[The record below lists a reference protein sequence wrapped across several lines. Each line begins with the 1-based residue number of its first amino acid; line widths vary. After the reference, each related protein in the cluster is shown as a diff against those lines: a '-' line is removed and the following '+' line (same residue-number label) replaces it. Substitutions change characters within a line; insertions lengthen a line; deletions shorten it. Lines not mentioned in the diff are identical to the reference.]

1 MISIVAVDPDCFV
14 TNLEMFKWNINKAV
28 NINENDIE
36 QVMDDKVD
44 MTVGFV
50 RVELNSNDKDIVEQ
64 GKDVEVSPI
73 PNNLLQSEHVPPV
86 FSTKAGD
93 GFPAEAFASDK
104 GIDRPAEFW
113 QVGKL
118 EDGDTGADDYG

>member
-1 MISIVAVDPDCFV
+1 
-14 TNLEMFKWNINKAV
+14 MFERDINKAV

-50 RVELNSNDKDIVEQ
+50 RVELDPNDEDVVEQ
-64 GKDVEVSPI
+64 GEDVEVPLI
-73 PNNLLQSEHVPPV
+73 LHNLLQSEHVPPV
-86 FSTKAGD
+86 FSTKAGN

-104 GIDRPAEFW
+104 GIDRPAEF
-113 QVGKL
+113 
-118 EDGDTGADDYG
+118 